1 MSSFTES
8 PNRSSHDDIV
18 LAAADAPRTTCS
30 GAKPV
35 IARPLVAAELAEGAS
50 IRTGALVAELAE
62 GASVRTGAL
71 IAELAEGASVWIGA
85 LIPELAEGAS
95 FWTGA
100 LIAEPC
106 GFLCLSANESVV
118 PVGTNKWPMTEESLQ
133 QVTSKIN

>member
-8 PNRSSHDDIV
+8 PKRSSHDDTM
-18 LAAADAPRTTCS
+18 LAASGGGRRTSCS
-30 GAKPV
+30 GAKPA
-35 IARPLVAAELAEGAS
+35 IPSPLVSAELGEGAS
-50 IRTGALVAELAE
+50 VWTGALIAQLAE

-71 IAELAEGASVWIGA
+71 IAELAEGAF
-85 LIPELAEGAS
+85 

-118 PVGTNKWPMTEESLQ
+118 AVGANEWPMTEESLQ
-133 QVTSKIN
+133 QVRSKIN